1 MQILQG
7 NEPADR
13 PLDVV
18 VVLCDDFNPF
28 YTGFGGDPDASTP
41 NLDALARESAVFT
54 RCYATS
60 VVCMSSRT
68 SLVTGLYPHSTG
80 CWGNATDL
88 FVSPR
93 FTTMFTD
100 LKGAGYATA
109 MIGKTHWYAGQ
120 GYRDQFAS
128 LSDYMEGI
136 GIDFFREVATTFASR
151 GGKGNYQD
159 FLRSI
164 GKFEAQSKDLTERLS
179 TNQYLARPSL
189 LEPEETCDWMMT
201 DLALEYLQSTSGAEP
216 FALMIG
222 YSNPH
227 SPFDPAGK
235 YASMYDPESI
245 SVRENVVPFRKY
257 GDDYSLAKIRE
268 ARAAYLGKISFLDAL
283 LGRLVT
289 GLQERGTW
297 DRTILVFTADHGM
310 AVGEHGNIAKGQ
322 FWEEVARV
330 PMVMRV
336 PGLTDEGLVSD

>member
-1 MQILQG
+1 
-7 NEPADR
+7 
-13 PLDVV
+13 
-18 VVLCDDFNPF
+18 
-28 YTGFGGDPDASTP
+28 
-41 NLDALARESAVFT
+41 
-54 RCYATS
+54 
-60 VVCMSSRT
+60 
-68 SLVTGLYPHSTG
+68 
-80 CWGNATDL
+80 
-88 FVSPR
+88 
-93 FTTMFTD
+93 
-100 LKGAGYATA
+100 
-109 MIGKTHWYAGQ
+109 
-120 GYRDQFAS
+120 
-128 LSDYMEGI
+128 
-136 GIDFFREVATTFASR
+136 
-151 GGKGNYQD
+151 GKGNYQD

-189 LEPEETCDWMMT
+189 LEPEESCDWMMT

-235 YASMYDPESI
+235 YASMYDLESI
-245 SVRENVVPFRKY
+245 SLRENVEPFRKY

-268 ARAAYLGKISFLDAL
+268 ARAAYLGKITFLDAL

-289 GLQERGTW
+289 GLQARGTW

-336 PGLTDEGLVSD
+336 PGLTDEGLVSDALVQLFDFYPTLVELAGGKVSPHVQARSFVPVLKQPESVIRDAVFSEIHHDNELAYLVRGSRHKWFVHRGEEALYDLKKDPFEQTNLIGSLEHGEIAARLRERLRIFLMEEQVNVSAGYIPSAERAKRPREESQ